1 MTVTDAAWGGVG
13 LGGVGGK
20 SCRVENG
27 MGAGK
32 THLAQ
37 ELGVFPFSQTFELQL
52 LLSIPAS
59 VVSQVG
65 TLEEEANGRSGSP
78 RGRKG

>member
-1 MTVTDAAWGGVG
+1 MQEGEREKRPEEIVSG
-13 LGGVGGK
+13 
-20 SCRVENG
+20 
-27 MGAGK
+27 
-32 THLAQ
+32 Q
-37 ELGVFPFSQTFELQL
+37 ELGVLPFSQTFELQL

-78 RGRKG
+78 RPQPNQ

>member
-1 MTVTDAAWGGVG
+1 
-13 LGGVGGK
+13 
-20 SCRVENG
+20 
-27 MGAGK
+27 MGAGNS
-32 THLAQ
+32 HLAQ
-37 ELGVFPFSQTFELQL
+37 ELGVLPFSQTFELQL